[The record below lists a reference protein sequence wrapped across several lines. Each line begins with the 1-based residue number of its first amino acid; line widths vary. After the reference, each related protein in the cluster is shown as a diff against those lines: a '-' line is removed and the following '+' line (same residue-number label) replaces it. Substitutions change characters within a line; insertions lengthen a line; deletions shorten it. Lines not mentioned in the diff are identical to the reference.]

1 MFCRVST
8 FTPPTIRIFS
18 PVFAK
23 DQNASVGSCWNHCK
37 WRGIAV
43 LLGCISLGNAVL
55 TMLAFADHDSNG
67 TRGGKEFSRTDTDG
81 RFRVEV
87 SFGKDRR
94 SPVKWLLPTAP

>member
-8 FTPPTIRIFS
+8 FTPPVRIFL

-23 DQNASVGSCWNHCK
+23 NQNASVGSCWNHRK
-37 WRGIAV
+37 WRGMAI

-55 TMLAFADHDSNG
+55 PNAGVRRSRLQRDPL
-67 TRGGKEFSRTDTDG
+67 GKELSRTNTDG

-94 SPVKWLLPTAP
+94 SPVKWLLPPWP